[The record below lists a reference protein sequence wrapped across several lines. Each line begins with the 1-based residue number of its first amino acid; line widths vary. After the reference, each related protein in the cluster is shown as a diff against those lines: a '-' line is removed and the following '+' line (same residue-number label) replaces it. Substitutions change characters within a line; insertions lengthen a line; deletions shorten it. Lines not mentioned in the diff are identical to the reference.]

1 MTRNLALSLL
11 FTGIL
16 EVAAATGAPPAFAG
30 QAPFAA
36 ASPDIPVSSRDRFY
50 TSDQFSNTVS
60 VIDPASNTLLGVI
73 RLGDPTPAN
82 LSPLYRGQLL
92 VHGMGFSP
100 DHRTLLAVSIGSNSV
115 SFIDTGTN
123 AVKHTAYVG
132 RSPHEAFFTPD
143 GREVWVSI
151 RGENVILVLDAQ
163 TYQQTARIEVPNGP
177 GMTIFS
183 PDGTYAYV
191 CSSFSPETVVIQTR
205 DRAIVGRVKQES
217 PFSPDIAATPDGK
230 QVWLTLKDV
239 GRTMVFD
246 ARPPFAVQKVLN
258 TGPITNHVNIARTAA
273 GQFAYV
279 TVGGLNQVK
288 VFRTDSFEQVAVIP
302 VGAMPHGLWPSGD
315 GTRMYVGL
323 ENADAAAVIDTS
335 SNTVVANVLLGQG
348 PQGVAYV
355 PNAVPEGAGTQNL
368 QPLGA
373 AGNLTQFTLSSADGA
388 GTAQVTLFDQGLV
401 QVLQAAITGLEAKQP
416 YVLALATDAAGAG
429 TLQPLAAFMS
439 NPAGAAIVNA
449 IGPIRQMVQA
459 DAGAAR
465 RYLVIAPGTA
475 VQPGRPVQVQK

>member
-1 MTRNLALSLL
+1 MTRRLAFLL
-11 FTGIL
+11 LLASTL
-16 EVAAATGAPPAFAG
+16 PTFAG
-30 QAPFAA
+30 QAPGAA
-36 ASPDIPVSSRDRFY
+36 DAPDIPVSGHDRFY

-60 VIDPASNTLLGVI
+60 VIDPASNRLLGVI

-100 DHRTLLAVSIGSNSV
+100 DHRTLLAVAIGSNSV

-151 RGENVILVLDAQ
+151 RGENSILVLDAQ
-163 TYQQTARIEVPNGP
+163 TYKETARIEVPNGP

-183 PDGTYAYV
+183 PDGAYAYV
-191 CSSFSPETVVIQTR
+191 CSSFSPETVVIQTK

-246 ARPPFAVQKVLN
+246 AHPPFAVLKVLN

-288 VFRTDSFEQVAVIP
+288 VFRTDSFEQFATIP

-323 ENADAAAVIDTS
+323 ENADAAAVIDTA
-335 SNTVVANVLLGQG
+335 SNTVVANVALGQG
-348 PQGVAYV
+348 PQGVAYI
-355 PNAVPEGAGTQNL
+355 PNAVPEGAGTENL

-373 AGNLTQFTLSSADGA
+373 AGNLAQVTLGSANGA
-388 GTAQVTLFDQGLV
+388 GSAQVTLFDQGLV

-416 YVLALATDAAGAG
+416 YMLALATDAAGAEA
-429 TLQPLAAFMS
+429 LQPLAAFMS

-449 IGPIRQMVQA
+449 IGPIRQVVQA
-459 DAGAAR
+459 EAGATR
-465 RYLVIAPGTA
+465 RYLVIASGTPA
-475 VQPGRPVQVQK
+475 QPGKPVQVQK